1 MSEIGIGAALG
12 WGKGRTS
19 RRLNNELS
27 NVPGD
32 LYMAYCTKRIEFLDV
47 LKARIQS
54 NELKPEDFLAFIDM
68 LKEDIQER
76 EEIYK
81 VLHDSMQ
88 IMSETARSF
97 ERKVKE
103 HNQVGFNWS
112 EHDWLGK

>member
-1 MSEIGIGAALG
+1 MNLFTYVD
-12 WGKGRTS
+12 RHDQ
-19 RRLNNELS
+19 LS
-27 NVPGD
+27 
-32 LYMAYCTKRIEFLDV
+32 
-47 LKARIQS
+47 
-54 NELKPEDFLAFIDM
+54 
-68 LKEDIQER
+68 IQER

-103 HNQVGFNWS
+103 HNKVGFNWS